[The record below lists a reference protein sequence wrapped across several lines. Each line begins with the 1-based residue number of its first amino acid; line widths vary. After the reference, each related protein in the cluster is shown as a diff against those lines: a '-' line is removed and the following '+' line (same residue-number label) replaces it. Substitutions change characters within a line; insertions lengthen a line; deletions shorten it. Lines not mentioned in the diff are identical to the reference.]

1 MAVFSGVHDHRGRL
15 RRAVADTTTIEA
27 LGELPDEPATTRVS
41 LFCVGGNR
49 SHRRTNPRTERGA
62 GKSD

>member
-27 LGELPDEPATTRVS
+27 LGELPDDPATTWVS
-41 LFCVGGNR
+41 LCCGERNR
-49 SHRRTNPRTERGA
+49 SHRRTNSRTERGA